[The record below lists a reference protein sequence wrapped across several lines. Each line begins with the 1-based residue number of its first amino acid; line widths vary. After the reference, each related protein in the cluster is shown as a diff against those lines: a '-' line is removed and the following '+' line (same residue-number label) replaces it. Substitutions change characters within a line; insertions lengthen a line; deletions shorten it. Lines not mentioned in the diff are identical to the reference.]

1 MTGKKIFDQ
10 NPRSADGR
18 RVVILSSIKKWLRVT
33 VVRAWVNE
41 HFAGSFCL
49 FHGGEKIDG
58 GLHCSAVFGAGNHKD
73 GTLKSL
79 QPFCVDFV
87 KAGPVN
93 DYACSYCF
101 RVVQICIERFLPAH
115 AKSNGRELPAWL
127 F

>member
-79 QPFCVDFV
+79 SRFV
-87 KAGPVN
+87 SILSKP
-93 DYACSYCF
+93 D
-101 RVVQICIERFLPAH
+101 P
-115 AKSNGRELPAWL
+115 
-127 F
+127 